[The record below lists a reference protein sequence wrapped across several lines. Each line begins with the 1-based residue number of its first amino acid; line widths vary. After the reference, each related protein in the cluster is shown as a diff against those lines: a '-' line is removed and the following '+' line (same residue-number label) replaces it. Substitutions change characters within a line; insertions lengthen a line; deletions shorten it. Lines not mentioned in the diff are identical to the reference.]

1 MSRKRKSYSVEY
13 KKGIVE
19 ESRDKNLTA
28 FCKEKKLDLRMVRK
42 WRSEY
47 NNLSEQVNEGN
58 AKKRKCGSGRQPLFL
73 ELEHIICE
81 WIADRRAKCLVVRR
95 ADIQAFALAMASQLD
110 ISPDEFKASQHWV
123 DGFLQ
128 RYELSL
134 RRSTTLFKLE
144 DTEVIKCALAF
155 KCFVDG
161 IDFSKYQLSNMIA
174 MDETAVFMGQGS
186 QTTIDQR
193 VPLRYTFPPLVTK
206 VHALHVFWQFVSMER
221 KPLL

>member
-19 ESRDKNLTA
+19 ESRDKNLTG
-28 FCKEKKLDLRMVRK
+28 FCKEKLDLRMVRK